1 MNDCSDRQAL
11 LRRIAELEEEVR
23 RLKRVS
29 GADTEKHRQ
38 VLQNIQEGYY
48 ELDLKGNIRSFNQA
62 AHTLMGYAPH
72 ELTGMPFR
80 NYTTPATAERMF
92 EVFHR
97 IYKTGDPG
105 RMVDYDVIH
114 KDGSVRIHQLSAGL
128 MRDPAGTP
136 VGFQVIFHDVTARK
150 QAENRLRKSEERFR
164 TILDAMGE
172 AYFEC
177 DLDGNFTYVNEAQCK
192 IVGYARD
199 QLLAMNH
206 RECTAA
212 ETAKRAFEVFNA
224 IYRTGAQQSIP
235 DHEVLRKDGK
245 KIIVELSAS
254 LLRGENGE
262 AIGFRGLARDVTR
275 RITAERALQES
286 ERKYRLLAENLRD
299 VICVLDAALKPVY
312 VSSSVQQLRGYTPEE
327 ALSQTLDQALTPE
340 SYRKAMAMF
349 DKQWRALP
357 ANSIPGKDWQ
367 INLDL
372 EMVCKDGTTVWT
384 EVTLNIL
391 YDDEGRPEGL
401 LGIIHDISDR
411 KAAEAALRAGE
422 ERYRTIFEH
431 TATANIIVAEDTTI
445 LLANTNF
452 ERLTGYT
459 RADVE
464 NKMSWTALVTAEDL
478 AVMQQRHRQRRSDP
492 GSVPGSYEFRAR
504 IRTGEVRDLYMSV
517 AMIPE
522 TRESVASLIDI
533 TDRNTAQEALRQS
546 EERFRDLAR
555 LLPET
560 VFETNADG
568 RLTFVNEISF
578 ERFGYTQQ
586 EMDRGIHI
594 LDVMAPESHEQAV
607 TNHGRVM
614 AGERLGLV
622 EYTALKKDGT
632 RFPVLIHSTPI
643 HRNGVQ
649 AGLRGFL
656 IDISEKKQL
665 EAQLMRSEKLE
676 AIGTLAGGMAH
687 DFNNLLMG
695 LLGNITLML
704 TELDA
709 SHPFHDRLK
718 NMETYVQHGADLTRQ
733 LLGFARGG
741 KYEVQATDLGAFV
754 LKSAELFGRTKK
766 EIRMHCK
773 VADPLWPAEVD
784 RGQMEQV
791 LLNLFIN
798 AWQAMPGGGDLY
810 LSLEN
815 VTLDGQEAG
824 ACDTPGGRFVKI
836 TVTDTGVGME
846 EGIKARIFEPFFS
859 TKPRGR
865 GTGLGLASAYGIV
878 KNHGGFVVVESEKAV
893 GTTFMVYLPAS
904 TRSVEQV
911 CRAVDPVHNG
921 KGTVLLIDDE
931 QMILDV
937 GRDML
942 ESLGYKVLTA
952 AGGRRGIDVFNQ
964 HKAAI
969 DLVILDMIMPD
980 AGGRETFDAL
990 SRSAP
995 DVKVLLSSGYSIDGQ
1010 AEEIM
1015 AQGCKGFIQK
1025 PFAMAALSQKVRQ
1038 VLGEAGPSTAKP
1050 II

>member
-1 MNDCSDRQAL
+1 MNDCPDREAL
-11 LRRIAELEEEVR
+11 LRRITELEEEVR
-23 RLKRVS
+23 RLKRLS
-29 GADTEKHRQ
+29 GADSEKHHQ

-48 ELDLKGNIRSFNQA
+48 ELDLKGNILAFNEA
-62 AHTLMGYAPH
+62 ALALMGYAPH
-72 ELTGMPFR
+72 ELVGMNFR
-80 NYTTPATAERMF
+80 NYTSPATAHRMF
-92 EVFHR
+92 KVFHH
-97 IYKTGDPG
+97 IYRTGDPG

-114 KDGSVRIHQLSAGL
+114 KDGSVKIHELSAGL
-128 MRDPAGTP
+128 MRDPEGMA
-136 VGFQVIFHDVTARK
+136 VGFQVIFHDVTACK
-150 QAENRLRKSEERFR
+150 QAENRLKKSEERFS

-177 DLDGNFTYVNEAQCK
+177 DLDGNFTYVNEAQCR

-199 QLLAMNH
+199 QLLTMNH
-206 RECTAA
+206 RECAAA

-245 KIIVELSAS
+245 KIIVELRAS
-254 LLRGENGE
+254 LLHGENGE

-275 RITAERALQES
+275 RITAERALQDN

-312 VSSSVQQLRGYTPEE
+312 VSPSVKQLRGYTPEE
-327 ALSQTLDQALTPE
+327 AVRQTLDQVLAPA
-340 SYRKAMAMF
+340 SYHKAMAMF

-357 ANSIPGKDWQ
+357 AKSIPGKDWQ

-391 YDDEGRPEGL
+391 FDDEGRPKGL
-401 LGIIHDISDR
+401 LGIVHDISDR
-411 KAAEAALRAGE
+411 KAAEAALRDSE

-431 TATANIIVAEDTTI
+431 TATANIIVAGDTTI
-445 LLANTNF
+445 LLANSNF
-452 ERLTGYT
+452 ERITGYA

-464 NKMSWTALVTAEDL
+464 NKMSWTDFVVAEDL
-478 AVMQQRHRQRRSDP
+478 ARMQQRHMQRRRDP
-492 GSVPGSYEFRAR
+492 GSVAGSYEFRGR
-504 IRTGEVRDLYMSV
+504 IRSGEVRDFFMSV

-522 TRESVASLIDI
+522 TSESVASLIDI
-533 TDRNTAQEALRQS
+533 TDRNKAQQDLRQS

-568 RLTFVNEISF
+568 QLTFVNEISF
-578 ERFGYTQQ
+578 ERFGYTPAD
-586 EMDRGIHI
+586 MDTGIHI
-594 LDVMAPESHEQAV
+594 LDVLAPESHEKAV

-643 HRNGVQ
+643 SRDGVQ
-649 AGLRGFL
+649 SGLRGFL

-741 KYEVQATDLGAFV
+741 KYEVQPTDLGAFV
-754 LKSAELFGRTKK
+754 AKSAELFGRTKK

-773 VADPLWPAEVD
+773 VEESLWPAEVD
-784 RGQMEQV
+784 RGQLEQV
-791 LLNLFIN
+791 MLNLFIN

-810 LSLEN
+810 LSVEN
-815 VTLDGQEAG
+815 ATLDRQEAG
-824 ACDTPGGRFVKI
+824 PCDTPGGRFVKI
-836 TVTDTGVGME
+836 TVTDTGVGMAE
-846 EGIKARIFEPFFS
+846 ETKARIFEPFFS

-878 KNHGGFVVVESEKAV
+878 KNHGGFVVVESETAV

-911 CRAVDPVHNG
+911 CQVTDPVQNG
-921 KGTVLLIDDE
+921 KETVLLIDDE

-937 GRDML
+937 GSDML
-942 ESLGYKVLTA
+942 AGLGYKVFTA
-952 AGGRRGIDVFNQ
+952 AGGRQGIDVFDQN
-964 HKAAI
+964 KAAI

-980 AGGRETFDAL
+980 GGGRDTFVAL
-990 SRSAP
+990 RRSAP

-1010 AEEIM
+1010 AEEIL

-1025 PFAMAALSQKVRQ
+1025 PFSMAALSQKVRQ
-1038 VLGEAGPSTAKP
+1038 AIGES
-1050 II
+1050 